1 MTKKE
6 DIKKK
11 ELIQLSIEFPSCNKM
26 HDTSNGF
33 EIKDYLNCS
42 TPVISLLG
50 NGLLCKKDKT
60 DYINLVLNNTKS
72 F

>member
-6 DIKKK
+6 DTKKK
-11 ELIQLSIEFPSCNKM
+11 ELIQLSIEFPSCNKI
-26 HDTSNGF
+26 HDTNNSF
-33 EIKDYLNCS
+33 EIKSYINCS

-50 NGLLCKKDKT
+50 NDFLCKKDKS